1 MLPKRSCENPV
12 WLPGNEITNSNI
24 GSRSILQAAAI
35 GGDIV
40 PSQLIPE
47 PAV

>member
-1 MLPKRSCENPV
+1 MLPKRIAKTLCGCQGTK
-12 WLPGNEITNSNI
+12 LTNSNI